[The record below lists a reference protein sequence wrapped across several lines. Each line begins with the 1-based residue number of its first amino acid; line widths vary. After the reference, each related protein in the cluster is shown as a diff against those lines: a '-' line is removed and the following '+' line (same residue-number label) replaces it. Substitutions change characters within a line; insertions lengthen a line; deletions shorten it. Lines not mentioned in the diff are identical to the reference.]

1 MAEMV
6 KRNSETVQRTE
17 ENLKITIINI
27 KDKRKYS
34 NLFLFHGCTKEAKV
48 IENKSSWKL
57 KQ

>member
-1 MAEMV
+1 MV

-57 KQ
+57 K

>member
-34 NLFLFHGCTKEAKV
+34 NLFLFRGCTKEAKV
-48 IENKSSWKL
+48 IENKSS
-57 KQ
+57 